1 MSLHAV
7 AVTGERFATF
17 GEYVPSVNAPGEIA
31 FQATL
36 LDGGSDVV
44 VGVRSALV
52 DAGLAGE
59 VPAVTSHPDR
69 NARGDLSFYGT
80 EPSGRGAVFLVD
92 DGGVRTFARA
102 FYEIGPAGPTIDE
115 AGVVA
120 FRAERV
126 EGVPGV
132 HVVAGGEVRTLAERG
147 DTFEEFFGLPLA
159 TDGAVVFRADGRDGV
174 AGIYRAAIDT
184 EAVEALVETGDEL
197 TGIAAFPCMTA
208 DGGVVFAGTA
218 ADGTQGTFIVRAG
231 ELERLPGGD
240 AFASHRGALGCGR
253 TVVRIATPRDG
264 ALGLFSG
271 PDPDADRIVAIG
283 DAFLGSTVEA
293 LAANPVSVNDAG
305 RLAVRLALSDGREAI
320 VRVDLA

>member
-69 NARGDLSFYGT
+69 NARGDLCFYGSH
-80 EPSGRGAVFLVD
+80 PSGRGAVFLVD
-92 DGGVRTFARA
+92 DGGVRTFAGA
-102 FYEIGPAGPTIDE
+102 FHEIGPAGPTIDE

-120 FRAERV
+120 FRAERA

-132 HVVAGGEVRTLAERG
+132 HVVAGGDVRTLAERG
-147 DTFEEFFGLPLA
+147 ETFEEFFGLPLA
-159 TDGAVVFRADGRDGV
+159 TTAPSSSVRTGETAWRGSTEPRSTRRRSRRWWKPGTSSRESRPFRA
-174 AGIYRAAIDT
+174 
-184 EAVEALVETGDEL
+184 
-197 TGIAAFPCMTA
+197 
-208 DGGVVFAGTA
+208 
-218 ADGTQGTFIVRAG
+218 
-231 ELERLPGGD
+231 
-240 AFASHRGALGCGR
+240 
-253 TVVRIATPRDG
+253 
-264 ALGLFSG
+264 
-271 PDPDADRIVAIG
+271 
-283 DAFLGSTVEA
+283 
-293 LAANPVSVNDAG
+293 
-305 RLAVRLALSDGREAI
+305 
-320 VRVDLA
+320 